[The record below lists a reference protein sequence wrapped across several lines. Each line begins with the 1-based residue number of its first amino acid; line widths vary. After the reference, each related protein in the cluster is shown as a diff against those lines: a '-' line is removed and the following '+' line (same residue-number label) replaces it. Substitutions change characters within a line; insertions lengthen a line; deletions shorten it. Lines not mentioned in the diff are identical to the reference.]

1 MWWTA
6 GWAAGSER
14 LVTLGVIAD
23 THVPDRAAQAPR
35 RARENVQH
43 AGVEGIQHP
52 GGVWQQSGLDELA
65 QVAPVHAVFGNRD
78 IFYLPGLPMHLTLTL
93 EGVTVGMAHGHENW
107 KNYFTDKVEIV
118 FRGLRQEPY
127 LQRLRAIFPQAEV
140 IVFGHLH
147 IPVQAQVDGKLF
159 FNPGS
164 ACCPFR
170 PRKNPP
176 AVGLLHLGGPER
188 VRSEII
194 PL

>member
-1 MWWTA
+1 M
-6 GWAAGSER
+6 
-14 LVTLGVIAD
+14 VTLGVIAD
-23 THVPDRAAQAPR
+23 THVPARAPPAPR
-35 RARENVQH
+35 RALEIFQQAGVQAILH
-43 AGVEGIQHP
+43 AGDVC
-52 GGVWQQSGLDELA
+52 QQSVLDELA